1 MTKKPIIILLP
12 YESCSGLELFGLRFA
27 QDLQSRGYSVK
38 VAAPPASLID
48 KQCQA
53 RGLELWPFPASVK
66 YNINSFPAC
75 LAMLKQLDPC
85 AVIAFRTQMMYP
97 LHFASLVSRLHPRLF
112 LFYRIGVGSHWRK
125 DPIHRRL
132 FRHFSAVVPNAD
144 YVGDKIVRQWGID
157 AEKVVCIKSGVDIGR
172 YRPDPERR
180 TTVRKSL
187 GIAESAVLIGSSGR
201 IHPDKGSEILLR
213 AVFEPGGPASR
224 GEDVHLLYI
233 GREYKPGYAD
243 HLQRVAAEIG
253 AEKRFHIMAF
263 RNDPETVYSA
273 FDLFAFAVTSREAYA
288 YVVLEAMAS
297 GVAPIV
303 PAAGGMPEMYD
314 DGVEGFFFKHNDRA
328 SLRDTLN
335 RALSLPLAQ
344 IHAMGNAARNRI
356 VEKAEW
362 GKMMEKYL
370 RLFKNCGVDGFSFYK
385 VDLAAPAL

>member
-1 MTKKPIIILLP
+1 MNQKPVVILLP

-38 VAAPPASLID
+38 VAAPAASLID

-75 LAMLKQLDPC
+75 LAMLKQLDPS

-180 TTVRKSL
+180 ATVRKSL
-187 GIAESAVLIGSSGR
+187 GIPDNAVMIGSSGR

-213 AVFEPGGPASR
+213 AVFAPDGPGNR
-224 GEDVHLLYI
+224 RDDVHLLYI

-243 HLQRVAAEIG
+243 HLIKVAAELG
-253 AEKRFHIMAF
+253 AEKRFHIMPF
-263 RNDPETVYSA
+263 RNDPESVYSA
-273 FDLFAFAVTSREAYA
+273 LDLFAFAVTSREAYA

-297 GVAPIV
+297 GVAAIV

-314 DGVEGFFFKHNDRA
+314 DGVEGFFFTHNDQA
-328 SLRDTLN
+328 SLRQTLAK
-335 RALSLPLAQ
+335 ALSLPAAQ
-344 IHAMGNAARNRI
+344 IRKMGDAARQRI
-356 VEKAEW
+356 VENAEW
-362 GKMMEKYL
+362 GQMMEKYL
-370 RLFKNCGVDGFSFYK
+370 RLFKKSGVSGF
-385 VDLAAPAL
+385 